1 MELRAVI
8 FDLDG
13 VITDT
18 SRFHYLCWKKLA
30 DQYHV
35 PFNTTFNERFKGVS
49 RKDCVRMLF
58 PEIRDDARLDELA
71 EQKNRYYVEMIRQ
84 ITPADLF
91 DGTREL
97 LRELRDHGIKTAIG
111 SASKNT
117 PLVLQKLGIA
127 AGFDAVANG
136 TEVAHSKPAPDVFE
150 LCARK
155 LNVACSECVVLE
167 DAQAGVQAALAAGM
181 TVVGIGSRE
190 LLPNADWVVNLI
202 QDLNLD
208 ILSRLVLENKRFS
221 NEDMVYLVSLNG

>member
-1 MELRAVI
+1 MGLRAVI

-35 PFNTTFNERFKGVS
+35 PFDEKFNERFKGVS
-49 RKDCVRMLF
+49 RKDCVRLLF
-58 PEIRDDARLDELA
+58 PEIQDDARLDELA
-71 EQKNRYYVEMIRQ
+71 EQKNHHYVEMIQQ

-91 DGTREL
+91 DGTQEL
-97 LRELRDHGIKTAIG
+97 LRELRAYGIKTAIG

-117 PLVLQKLGIA
+117 PLVLQKLEIA
-127 AGFDAVANG
+127 HWFDAVADG

-155 LNVACSECVVLE
+155 LNVACSECIVIE

-181 TVVGIGSRE
+181 TVVGIGSQE
-190 LLPNADWVVNLI
+190 LLPEADWTVNSVRDVSW
-202 QDLNLD
+202 DLLN
-208 ILSRLVLENKRFS
+208 RLTLKNKR
-221 NEDMVYLVSLNG
+221 